1 MPHQILAAV
10 NHDGKPMPMCKY
22 PEHMHDF
29 QSLDQ
34 RTDAVDGV
42 TVAQSILACTKC
54 GAELRGYSHAVNQED
69 TMDLYSSVVREAM
82 TDSTT
87 GQPENAVRYF
97 EREMK
102 VTAHD

>member
-34 RTDAVDGV
+34 QT
-42 TVAQSILACTKC
+42 QSILACTKC

-69 TMDLYSSVVREAM
+69 MMDPYSSAAQKTTM
-82 TDSTT
+82 HPTT

-97 EREMK
+97 DRS
-102 VTAHD
+102 APS